1 MCVCVC
7 VCACVC
13 VSVHVCVCVCVC
25 TFTYHAYV
33 RRSVYTHMLFTVSM
47 VQECRVGS

>member
-13 VSVHVCVCVCVC
+13 VC
-25 TFTYHAYV
+25 TFNCINTESTVLSDCQLLANMTAYQEL
-33 RRSVYTHMLFTVSM
+33 MLV
-47 VQECRVGS
+47 